1 MSSRDRHERD
11 ERFVALV
18 FLWALVPYVPSGP
31 VRAMRQA
38 ELDRLRP
45 ARGAGALRSPRGR
58 ALRVSTLAAGA
69 AAGLAHDPCAR
80 PELGTRAVSPETGG
94 VLAARLGSDLSVELQ
109 QKRPGMLAP
118 AARHALEAAGLR
130 VSGERDVLV
139 VRIED
144 RSGAAAQV
152 FGRLAGAGV
161 NVHHTYVA
169 SGHRIVIAADD
180 PAQAL
185 EALRAW

>member
-18 FLWALVPYVPSGP
+18 FLWPLVPYVPSGP
-31 VRAMRQA
+31 VRGRRQA

-80 PELGTRAVSPETGG
+80 PELGARAGG
-94 VLAARLGSDLSVELQ
+94 PPGGGPPLGGSAGGAGPLPL
-109 QKRPGMLAP
+109 RAGAP
-118 AARHALEAAGLR
+118 RSARHALEAAGLR

-139 VRIED
+139 
-144 RSGAAAQV
+144 
-152 FGRLAGAGV
+152 
-161 NVHHTYVA
+161 
-169 SGHRIVIAADD
+169 
-180 PAQAL
+180 
-185 EALRAW
+185 